1 MHCDK
6 RRVCHHYLFTKKSQ
20 LEKIQQ
26 LTDQDC
32 NSPGSCHAFAS
43 KFLGMFYRLKLN
55 FISRFIVFIISGSKE
70 MYKNWMH
77 KEKGFQ
83 LFPFQILNP
92 VQVPFLSRWK
102 LQSWFCSMSD
112 PVLSADCLSLPVP
125 LLQRLEFYESG
136 LHFDEVHKAETKVFT
151 WLYIILIN
159 DIAEAFKVGVACRFY
174 FLEDYIVST
183 TLALTETVNSGTS
196 CNKRI
201 YSTCKNLLN

>member
-32 NSPGSCHAFAS
+32 NSLGSCHAFPT
-43 KFLGMFYRLKLN
+43 KVFPVGMFYGLNLN
-55 FISRFIVFIISGSKE
+55 FISRFIGFIISGSKE

-92 VQVPFLSRWK
+92 VQVPFPSGWK
-102 LQSWFCSMSD
+102 LQS
-112 PVLSADCLSLPVP
+112 
-125 LLQRLEFYESG
+125 
-136 LHFDEVHKAETKVFT
+136 
-151 WLYIILIN
+151 
-159 DIAEAFKVGVACRFY
+159 
-174 FLEDYIVST
+174 
-183 TLALTETVNSGTS
+183 
-196 CNKRI
+196 
-201 YSTCKNLLN
+201 